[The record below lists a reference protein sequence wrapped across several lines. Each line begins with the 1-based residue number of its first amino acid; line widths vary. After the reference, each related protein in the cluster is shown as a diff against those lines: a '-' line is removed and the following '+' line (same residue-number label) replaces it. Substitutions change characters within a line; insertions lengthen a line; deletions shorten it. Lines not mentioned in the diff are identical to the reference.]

1 MSKLNSEQDLKD
13 MQVAQRLTQLKRDFN
28 LQPHPEGG
36 FYSEQYRAST
46 TVCSPVDGDTRGSLS
61 HIYFLLTK
69 GQVSRW
75 HKVLHDEIW
84 NVYEGDPLRILS
96 LSNEKIEDEC
106 IGQHNPPLTSGSEN
120 KQPTHF
126 FKVVKGGDYQAAES
140 TGEYTFVGCSV
151 APAFEFRDF
160 SYIEDSPTQ
169 ALVKSKGGDY
179 AKFL

>member
-1 MSKLNSEQDLKD
+1 MSQLNTQQIEQRIK
-13 MQVAQRLTQLKRDFN
+13 QLKQDYN
-28 LQPHPEGG
+28 LQAHPEGG
-36 FYSEQYRAST
+36 FYSEQYRADT
-46 TVCSPVDGDTRGSLS
+46 EVNSPVDNDARASLS
-61 HIYFLLTK
+61 HIYFLLIK

-84 NVYEGDPLRILS
+84 NVYEGDPLRILT
-96 LSNEKIEDEC
+96 LSDEEIDDDC
-106 IGQHNPPLTSGSEN
+106 IGQQTQATNLGKAKPH
-120 KQPTHF
+120 HF

-169 ALVKSKGGDY
+169 ELVKSKGADY
-179 AKFL
+179 EKFL